1 MEHAAAYERPTISQ
15 QLIALLSYLGV
26 LCLIPLYFARDSAY
40 AQFHARQGFVV
51 FFIYIIGSFAT
62 VVPGLGPL
70 LYILAVYIAAAFSVL
85 GLLSV
90 LFARA
95 WRLPVV
101 HGLAA
106 RL

>member
-1 MEHAAAYERPTISQ
+1 MESFVVGNKPTLQ
-15 QLIALLSYLGV
+15 YRVFALLSYLGV
-26 LCLIPLYFARDSAY
+26 LCLIPLYFARNSEY

-51 FFIYIIGSFAT
+51 FFIYIVGSFAT
-62 VVPGLGPL
+62 IVPGLGPL
-70 LYILAVYIAAAFSVL
+70 IYFVALWLAIAFSIL
-85 GLLSV
+85 GILSV

-101 HGLAA
+101 YGLAT